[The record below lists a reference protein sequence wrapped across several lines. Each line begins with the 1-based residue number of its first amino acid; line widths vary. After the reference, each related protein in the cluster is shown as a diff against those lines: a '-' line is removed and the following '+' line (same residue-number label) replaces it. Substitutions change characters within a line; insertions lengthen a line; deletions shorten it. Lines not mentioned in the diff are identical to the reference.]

1 MGKKLNT
8 VRSIKER
15 SRPNDILF
23 TPLPVA
29 LKLIEMTNIQ
39 RNEKLLDPCR
49 GEGVIYNNLPTFC
62 EKDWAEITEGH
73 DFFEYDKPV
82 DTIICNPPFSIYT
95 KWIQHCIKLNPQKI
109 ALVIGCLNL
118 TTIRLKLLE
127 DSGYYMTR
135 MSIVNVR
142 GWFSNT
148 YLVLFEKNG
157 TPILSY
163 DTARY

>member
-1 MGKKLNT
+1 MNKIGKI
-8 VRSIKER
+8 RQIKER
-15 SRPNDILF
+15 PTANDVLF

-39 RNEKLLDPCR
+39 RNEKVLDPCR
-49 GEGVIYNNLPTFC
+49 EEGVIYNNLPSTC
-62 EKDWAEITEGH
+62 DKDWAEFTEGR
-73 DFFEYDKPV
+73 DFFEYNNPV
-82 DTIICNPPFSIYT
+82 DTIISNPPFSIYT
-95 KWIQHCIKLNPQKI
+95 KWIQHCIALNPTKI
-109 ALVIGCLNL
+109 AFVMGCLNL

-127 DSGYYMTR
+127 DNGYFMTKMR
-135 MSIVNVR
+135 IVNVK

-157 TPILSY
+157 KPILSY

>member
-1 MGKKLNT
+1 MNKIGKIRK
-8 VRSIKER
+8 IKER
-15 SRPNDILF
+15 PTANDVLF

-39 RNEKLLDPCR
+39 RNEKVLDPCR
-49 GEGVIYNNLPTFC
+49 GEGVIYNNLPSTC
-62 EKDWAEITEGH
+62 DKDWAEITEGR
-73 DFFEYDKPV
+73 DFFEYNNPV
-82 DTIICNPPFSIYT
+82 DTIISNPPFSIYT
-95 KWIQHCIKLNPQKI
+95 KWIQQCIALNPSKI
-109 ALVIGCLNL
+109 AFVMGCLNL

-127 DSGYYMTR
+127 DNGYYMTK
-135 MSIVNVR
+135 MSIVNVK

>member
-1 MGKKLNT
+1 MGKKLSN
-8 VRSIKER
+8 VRPIKER
-15 SRPNDILF
+15 SHANDVLY

-29 LKLIEMTNIQ
+29 LKLIDMTNIQ
-39 RNEKLLDPCR
+39 RNEKVLDPSR
-49 GEGVIYNNLPTFC
+49 GQGVIYNNLPTFC
-62 EKDWAEITEGH
+62 EKDWAEITEGR
-73 DFFEYDKPV
+73 DFFEYDKPT

-127 DSGYYMTR
+127 DNGYFMTK

-148 YLVLFEKNG
+148 YLVLFEKGG
-157 TPILSY
+157 TPIISY